1 MLAHSKDGQGL
12 QGSELGSTFYAVPYI
27 LIWCMDPGGLH
38 GATRLRVDQHTI
50 KHFNIQAPVWYKKRR
65 DRGGYGTRA
74 NVTQTHSPCTD
85 FAACPFLLEIPIFC
99 TGAAVIYAAEQEV
112 TSPSS

>member
-12 QGSELGSTFYAVPYI
+12 QAGEHLLCRPYT

-74 NVTQTHSPCTD
+74 NVTRTHSPCTD
-85 FAACPFLLEIPIFC
+85 FAACPFLLEIPILVP
-99 TGAAVIYAAEQEV
+99 GLL
-112 TSPSS
+112 